1 MSNVQGATRVHCFFA
16 TACIIMLAGCTV
28 GPNYHRPTV
37 ATAPAFEEPHVE
49 ASTQTQPDIAW
60 SNWWTVFS
68 DPVLNNLE
76 DQAADAN
83 RDIKIAVAQVD
94 ESGAMARVAHSYQLP
109 TIGAD
114 PSISR
119 TRESLQRPNNGNT
132 YGKAATYNDLLLP
145 LTLSYEVDAW
155 GKIRRM
161 VQSANATKQATD
173 ADLRFVQLSVSASVA
188 VDYYSLRQADAQLAI
203 FDETVNALQQ
213 GYQIVDNQFQHG
225 LVSELD
231 VKQAET
237 LLDQVRSQRD
247 ALHIQRDQLEHA
259 IAELLGRTPEGFH
272 IAVDTRLQAPPTI
285 PAGVPSQLLE
295 RRPDIVAS
303 ERSMASASAQIG
315 VAKAAYFPQL
325 SLTGFA
331 GYESA
336 NSAAILNWQ
345 NTIASLGA
353 GVVAPIFT
361 GGRIRANL
369 DKARAAYQASVSQYE
384 KTVLISYQQV
394 EDQLAAL
401 RFLANQEHDSASAV
415 ASARDQQRISLNRYN
430 AGLVSYLNVIYAEQT
445 LLDNEQL
452 EAQVSGQRLIATVVL
467 VKALGG
473 GWEGRPSGQVSSH
486 LDATQTPQSAAK

>member
-1 MSNVQGATRVHCFFA
+1 MKRMTKLHCLSA
-16 TACIIMLAGCTV
+16 LACTGILAGCTV
-28 GPNYHRPTV
+28 GPNYHRPSV
-37 ATAPAFEEPHVE
+37 ATAPAFAEPH
-49 ASTQTQPDIAW
+49 TQAAAGTQAAAQAQPDIAW
-60 SNWWTVFS
+60 SNWWRVFG
-68 DPVLNNLE
+68 DPVLDNLE
-76 DQAADAN
+76 DQATDAN
-83 RDIKIAVAQVD
+83 RDIRIAAAHVD
-94 ESGAMARVAHSYQLP
+94 QSGAMARVAHSYQLP

-119 TRESLQRPNNGNT
+119 TREAQARPNNGNT
-132 YGKAATYNDLLLP
+132 YGTAATYNDLLLP
-145 LTLSYEVDAW
+145 LTLSYEIDAW

-188 VDYYSLRQADAQLAI
+188 VDYYSLRQTDAQLAI
-203 FDETVNALQQ
+203 FDETVTALRK

-237 LLDQVRSQRD
+237 LLDQVLSQRD
-247 ALHIQRDQLEHA
+247 SLHIRRDQLEHA

-272 IAVDTRLQAPPTI
+272 IAVDTRLNAPPAI
-285 PAGVPSQLLE
+285 PAGMPSQLLE

-336 NSAAILNWQ
+336 NPASIVNWQ
-345 NTIASLGA
+345 NTMASLGA

-369 DKARAAYQASVSQYE
+369 DNARAAYQASVSQYE
-384 KTVLISYQQV
+384 KTVLIAYQQV

-401 RFLANQEHDSASAV
+401 HYLSTQEHDSASAV
-415 ASARDQQRISLNRYN
+415 ASARDQERIAENRYN
-430 AGLVSYLNVIYAEQT
+430 AGLVSYLNVVYSEQT
-445 LLDNEQL
+445 LLDNEQS

-473 GWEGRPSGQVSSH
+473 GWDGRSH
-486 LDATQTPQSAAK
+486 P